1 MVFFFYNLRD
11 EFSTPEAQN
20 TNKITIPS
28 KTGFATTYPRINKFP
43 IQREIKITTLTQQT
57 DTLFQKKNSSC
68 CYMFRK
74 NHRMNMVRKKK
85 KTLIWEIGN
94 SSEASNFPGKLKHET
109 ARKVLWKNEGCGEW
123 KEKPT
128 NVRLMFCNEDLVF
141 SQLDVDATKSQKYL
155 IN

>member
-1 MVFFFYNLRD
+1 
-11 EFSTPEAQN
+11 
-20 TNKITIPS
+20 
-28 KTGFATTYPRINKFP
+28 
-43 IQREIKITTLTQQT
+43 
-57 DTLFQKKNSSC
+57 
-68 CYMFRK
+68 
-74 NHRMNMVRKKK
+74 MNMVRKKKKK

>member
-1 MVFFFYNLRD
+1 MPKIQALTQKNPSKPRNQFHTKPPIGCQLLQKELQNPKSLSSSSNGFFFYNLRD

-85 KTLIWEIGN
+85 KKHL
-94 SSEASNFPGKLKHET
+94 SGK
-109 ARKVLWKNEGCGEW
+109 
-123 KEKPT
+123 
-128 NVRLMFCNEDLVF
+128 
-141 SQLDVDATKSQKYL
+141 
-155 IN
+155 